1 MQQSTN
7 SKLQGLPIHGGN
19 PQQDMERL
27 GIEGQVT
34 LDFSVNLSP
43 LGIPDEIMRNWSKMI
58 EAACAYP
65 SLEGSSVV
73 RFFTERFGIG
83 SKNILAGNGSTEFI
97 YLIPQAL
104 RLKKIA
110 IVNPSFSDYTR
121 AAFNA
126 GADVIPLQLTADNGF
141 TCPEYI
147 EIRNA
152 LSKADA
158 LFIGNP
164 NNPTGTVYP
173 REILLQLAKE
183 FPSKWIIVDQ
193 AFIQFLDNTDATT
206 LIHHNEYKNILVI
219 LSLTKFYCL
228 PGLRIGAVAGHESVI
243 ERLQGLKPPWSV
255 NNVAEHCA
263 AQLIHCKEYE
273 YRLKQLIN
281 REKDRMYCILK
292 TLKHMLFFKPSANF
306 ILGQWQ
312 KTENL
317 DDLICFLLRQGIYIR
332 DCRNFSGLEE
342 NYFRIAVLTT
352 EENNLLVEALKKA
365 DFDVS

>member
-1 MQQSTN
+1 MAGWLPPEVMQQSTN

-65 SLEGSSVV
+65 SLEGSAVV

-228 PGLRIGAVAGHESVI
+228 PGL
-243 ERLQGLKPPWSV
+243 
-255 NNVAEHCA
+255 
-263 AQLIHCKEYE
+263 
-273 YRLKQLIN
+273 
-281 REKDRMYCILK
+281 
-292 TLKHMLFFKPSANF
+292 
-306 ILGQWQ
+306 
-312 KTENL
+312 
-317 DDLICFLLRQGIYIR
+317 
-332 DCRNFSGLEE
+332 
-342 NYFRIAVLTT
+342 
-352 EENNLLVEALKKA
+352 
-365 DFDVS
+365 